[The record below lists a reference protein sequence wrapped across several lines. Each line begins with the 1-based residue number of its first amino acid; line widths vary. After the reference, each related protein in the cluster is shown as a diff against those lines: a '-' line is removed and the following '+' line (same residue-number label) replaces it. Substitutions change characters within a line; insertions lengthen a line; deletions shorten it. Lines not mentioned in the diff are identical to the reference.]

1 MHCQPALL
9 ASPFA
14 FRLSP
19 FRLFIRIR
27 SLLRVTSTMALR
39 KINKTSMRL
48 ATLVTSA
55 IACGSAHAQSSVT
68 LYGAIDTGVR
78 YINNATAQGGSTWS
92 LGSGAL
98 MGSRWGIKGRE
109 DLGNGT
115 SANFVLESG
124 FLPTTGGFD
133 QQGQQFGRQAWVGI
147 DNKTYGTLQAGRMYS
162 LGFWQLSNYDAFNL
176 PNYLSEAWETRLY
189 GVRMDNTVKYTF
201 SRDDVT
207 LQYQHSFGGQ
217 AGDFQ
222 AGTTNAAALSYSAH
236 GFGAGVEAQRST
248 DGGDRHANVLGA
260 GATYTFANSLTFYGT
275 YIYSRRD
282 AGFTIGST
290 TGSALANTSI
300 LSNATT
306 VLGAQTTGR
315 RDAYFS
321 AGVAY
326 RIVPALRIGAQLMLD
341 NVAGVTGGT
350 GGRIKTLVSLVD
362 YQLSKRT
369 DVYAEF
375 DRSVLSGGSVTD
387 LNSPVGTFHGHANQT
402 GVTLGLRTLF

>member
-1 MHCQPALL
+1 
-9 ASPFA
+9 
-14 FRLSP
+14 
-19 FRLFIRIR
+19 
-27 SLLRVTSTMALR
+27 MAI
-39 KINKTSMRL
+39 KNINKTGVRL
-48 ATLVTSA
+48 AALFTGA
-55 IACGSAHAQSSVT
+55 IACVNAHAQSSVT

-124 FLPTTGGFD
+124 FVPTTGVFD
-133 QQGQQFGRQAWVGI
+133 QQGQEFGRQVWVGL
-147 DNKTYGTLQAGRMYS
+147 DNKTYGTIQAGRMYS
-162 LGFWQLSNYDAFNL
+162 VGFWQLSNYDAFNL
-176 PNYLSEAWETRLY
+176 PNYLAEAWETRLY
-189 GVRMDNTVKYTF
+189 GVRMDNSAKYTF
-201 SRDDVT
+201 SRDDIT
-207 LQYQHSFGGQ
+207 LQLQHSFGGQ

-222 AGTTNAAALSYSAH
+222 AGTTNAGALSYSAH
-236 GFGAGVEAQRST
+236 GIGAGVVAQRST
-248 DGGDRHANVLGA
+248 DASDRHANVLGM
-260 GATYTFANSLTFYGT
+260 GATYALAKFSFYGT
-275 YIYSRRD
+275 YILSRRD
-282 AGFTIGST
+282 AGFTVGST

-306 VLGAQTTGR
+306 VAGAQTTGR
-315 RDAYFS
+315 RDEYFS

-326 RIVPALRIGAQLMLD
+326 RVVPALRVGVSLMLD
-341 NVAGVTGGT
+341 NVAGVAGDT

-375 DRSVLSGGSVTD
+375 DRNVLNGASVTD
-387 LNSPVGTFHGHANQT
+387 VNSPVGTFHGHANQT